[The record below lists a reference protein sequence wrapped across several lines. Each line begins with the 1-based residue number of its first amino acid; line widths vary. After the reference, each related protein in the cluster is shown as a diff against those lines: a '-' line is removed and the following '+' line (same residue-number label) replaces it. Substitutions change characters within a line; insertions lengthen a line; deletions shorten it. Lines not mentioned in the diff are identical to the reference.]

1 MDAATPAPALAAND
15 TTPKPTLVTVSVYG
29 ARRTNVPASSVLGAA
44 SPQGDVT
51 GPYTIGDGAATGD
64 GAEASRQQPMFEDAV
79 RRGWLIEPPFNYRR
93 LSQIFNE
100 SDILLSVTG
109 AMETNIAAFG
119 VSLVPFDAEAHRSA
133 EGDASSPPEA
143 PPPAGDDAEPGAGA
157 EPGPLG
163 KGRAR
168 ARAAKSPARQE
179 IEAEKK
185 RLSLWLENAGELESL
200 VSIARRTRI
209 DQEVFGDG
217 YWELRRDAK
226 GRLAAISHVPAYY
239 VRKGPLDTKRT
250 VVRIKIRDEQGRWRT
265 RVSYQRFRK
274 MAQWVNGR
282 IVWFKEHGDPR
293 KLNFETGE
301 YDESTPPELC
311 ATEMLCFSA
320 YVPDSIYGRPRWRG
334 NANDVTGRANASAL
348 NNDTLDNRGIP
359 PYLLLVSGGQLVGD
373 QGRSVTETIREH
385 FLACKQPENWNV
397 PLVLNAQSSSYNSAA
412 GDGPAAPVRI
422 EVEDL
427 TKALQNDAHFVT
439 YRESVVKDVAMAY
452 RLPDI
457 YLGRG
462 ANYNR
467 ATAMA
472 AKEVAEEQVFAPE
485 RAMFDDIMNRRLLPE
500 LGAVHWKFKSN
511 GPPLLDEE
519 RLTRLLEMGMKGFAL
534 TPAQIASVIEPL
546 LGIRLETTADWAKIP
561 TAALDGLVKKGAL
574 PEGLATL
581 VGVIVNA
588 LSHDGHDAGGGGQG
602 GVTPGF
608 EDPNVPTDATPTGD
622 GPAADTP
629 TDTAPDA
636 DTPAAP

>member
-1 MDAATPAPALAAND
+1 MDAAPTTTTTVALSTPD
-15 TTPKPTLVTVSVYG
+15 SPKSSARVVVYG
-29 ARRTNVPASSVLGAA
+29 ARLKLPASAVTGGAQ
-44 SPQGDVT
+44 PQGDVT
-51 GPYTIGDGAATGD
+51 GPYTIGDGAAKND

-119 VSLVPFDAEAHRSA
+119 VALVPCDAEAHRNAESIA
-133 EGDASSPPEA
+133 EDGPATEVEGDGGP
-143 PPPAGDDAEPGAGA
+143 GA
-157 EPGPLG
+157 EPGPIG

-168 ARAAKSPARQE
+168 ENVREE

-301 YDESTPPELC
+301 YDESTQPELC

-397 PLVLNAQSSSYNSAA
+397 PLVLNAQSSSYNSPA

-519 RLTRLLEMGMKGFAL
+519 RLTRLLELGIKGFSL

-561 TAALDGLVKKGAL
+561 VAALDGLVKKGAL

-588 LSHDGHDAGGGGQG
+588 LSSGGHDAGGG
-602 GVTPGF
+602 F
-608 EDPNVPTDATPTGD
+608 EDPNIPADGTPTGD
-622 GPAADTP
+622 GPAADAP